1 MTSSR
6 YLILAVLLASTFV
19 SAQQITAEGRNVV
32 QGPGFT
38 NWDFSTFKDIHL
50 TEHNELQLRGEF
62 FNLLNHANL
71 RLPESNI
78 ASPNFGKIDKDTGG
92 DPAGTEAPFLGR

>member
-1 MTSSR
+1 M
-6 YLILAVLLASTFV
+6 
-19 SAQQITAEGRNVV
+19 

-50 TEHNELQLRGEF
+50 TEHNELRLRGEF
-62 FNLLNHANL
+62 FNLLNHANP

-78 ASPNFGKIDKDTGG
+78 ASPNFGEIDKDTG
-92 DPAGTEAPFLGR
+92 ARVIQLVLKLLF